1 MGADQAFAAVSAVAA
16 AVDVPVTADL
26 EAGYGLAPEELV
38 ERLLAAGAV
47 GCNLEDTDHHGDGVL
62 VDADTQA
69 SRIAAVKDAGRAA
82 GVDIVVNAR
91 TDAYARQLGGP
102 AEQLEES
109 VRRGRLYRLAGADC
123 VYPILV
129 SDAVAIATL
138 VAELGPVNVMSRA
151 SSPTLAELRRLGV
164 VRVSVGSGL
173 ARVALRAVGR
183 AAERLLA
190 GEPTWWD

>member
-1 MGADQAFAAVSAVAA
+1 
-16 AVDVPVTADL
+16 
-26 EAGYGLAPEELV
+26 
-38 ERLLAAGAV
+38 
-47 GCNLEDTDHHGDGVL
+47 
-62 VDADTQA
+62 
-69 SRIAAVKDAGRAA
+69 
-82 GVDIVVNAR
+82 
-91 TDAYARQLGGP
+91 
-102 AEQLEES
+102 
-109 VRRGRLYRLAGADC
+109 

>member
-1 MGADQAFAAVSAVAA
+1 
-16 AVDVPVTADL
+16 
-26 EAGYGLAPEELV
+26 
-38 ERLLAAGAV
+38 LLAAGAV